1 MEATSQKLFSLY
13 LEMTLSGVLSQ
24 GWCHL
29 GVPSI
34 QIHLCISE
42 LVFTSVFMGPV
53 STIDEKQRK
62 DLVGNCGV
70 SDLLDWFPCSQVE
83 LGAPAENGAS
93 CAGQVRRD

>member
-1 MEATSQKLFSLY
+1 
-13 LEMTLSGVLSQ
+13 
-24 GWCHL
+24 
-29 GVPSI
+29 
-34 QIHLCISE
+34 
-42 LVFTSVFMGPV
+42 MGPV